1 MNEPGG
7 KAPEQRKRGPRI
19 VATMGVAGALTAG
32 AGAAYFLTQASP
44 EALAATWWAGIT
56 TALIGLVVMIYVV
69 AARPSLSGARD
80 DRRPESGPGSAPP
93 MDDVDAE
100 LFRILADARLGDI
113 STHRVHGRARG
124 TGAG

>member
-7 KAPEQRKRGPRI
+7 APEQRHHRPKILMTIG
-19 VATMGVAGALTAG
+19 AAGAVLSLAAG
-32 AGAAYFLTQASP
+32 VVTFLTRAGP
-44 EALAATWWAGIT
+44 EALAATWWVGIT
-56 TALIGLVVMIYVV
+56 SGLVGLVVMISVV
-69 AARPSLSGARD
+69 AARVGARD
-80 DRRPESGPGSAPP
+80 EPDSGPGSAPP

-113 STHRVHGRARG
+113 SPRRLHGRARG